1 MVTAVSAIA
10 NDGKMMT
17 PHVVRSV
24 VDRGQQYDVP
34 PQVINTP
41 VSAETARTL
50 TDMLAIALEE
60 EASIALVEGYRV
72 AGKTG
77 TGEIPTELGY
87 TSSQTNTSFV
97 GWGPV
102 DDPKFVVYVWLE
114 KPTISQWGSEVAAP
128 VFRDVVEKLVV
139 LMRIPPDNIRLGLTS
154 E

>member
-1 MVTAVSAIA
+1 M
-10 NDGKMMT
+10 

-24 VDRGQQYDVP
+24 IDQGQQYNVH
-34 PQVINTP
+34 PQVISSP

-50 TDMLAIALEE
+50 TEMLAIALEE
-60 EASIALVEGYRV
+60 EASVALVEGYRL

-87 TSSQTNTSFV
+87 TSSLTNASFV
-97 GWGPV
+97 GWGPA
-102 DDPKFVVYVWLE
+102 DDPKFLVYVWLE

-128 VFRDVVEKLVV
+128 IFSNVVEKLVV
-139 LMRIPPDNIRLGLTS
+139 LMKIPPDNIRLGIAN